1 MWSLFMIS
9 TSGLFAP
16 RARASLAAAFLSC
29 TTLAA
34 CSGIAEPTG
43 LGPVPD
49 GAFTTDATGYVAQ
62 RLEGSANRYHFTV
75 ISRFENRGTVPLFL
89 GRCLPTS
96 SQPLFSVIVAD
107 SSSAE
112 SGYAQIWACV
122 GHDQQFEI
130 TPGGVRVD
138 TLQITGPNV
147 FPSGSSTGVGIT
159 SGKFQLY
166 FDVRLTR
173 GDGGT
178 SAPAAVRGSNA
189 FLVRTSG

>member
-1 MWSLFMIS
+1 M
-9 TSGLFAP
+9 
-16 RARASLAAAFLSC
+16 
-29 TTLAA
+29 LAA
-34 CSGIAEPTG
+34 CSGITEPIG
-43 LGPVPD
+43 LGAVPD

-62 RLEGSANRYHFTV
+62 RLAGSANRYHFTV

-89 GRCLPTS
+89 GRCFPNS
-96 SQPLFSVIVAD
+96 SQPLFSVNVAE

-112 SGYAQIWACV
+112 SGYMQVWACV

-130 TPGGVRVD
+130 APGGVRED
-138 TLQITGPNV
+138 TLQVTGPNV
-147 FPSGSSTGVGIT
+147 FPSGSATGFGIT

-178 SAPAAVRGSNA
+178 PAPAAVHLSNA
-189 FLVRTSG
+189 FLVRTSD